1 MLSVDRSNFTFNLS
15 EMPDNKNS
23 GRKKRAVT
31 EEIAPLSKKKVVRPK
46 KENVLAE
53 ICDETTIY
61 NEVIV
66 VDVSNEMVDSDSD
79 ARKAEHS
86 PLQLWDLRKRTSD
99 ISIFYDTYLGTTLDH
114 FPSSKLPLQRA
125 VLRRYRSLLTV
136 DDAQKS
142 KSDMSTTITA
152 EIIPLWESSCIPT
165 KIDRGCWDAVK
176 QCVTMWVDAKQ
187 DVKKTPAFQN
197 GLDNLLDLRPIQ
209 NRSLSSLRDYLKM
222 AGNPEWEE
230 DYKLFK
236 GQLKHPQ
243 TGTISST
250 KDVQLQ
256 KKVQKTASRQ
266 AKASS
271 YIERNQDELS
281 ASTSSNVT
289 PKNVFDDVCEDNIL
303 LVKVIDSVR

>member
-1 MLSVDRSNFTFNLS
+1 MLSRLHY
-15 EMPDNKNS
+15 
-23 GRKKRAVT
+23 RKRRFG
-31 EEIAPLSKKKVVRPK
+31 RPK
-46 KENVLAE
+46 KENVHAE
-53 ICDETTIY
+53 VCDETTIY

-66 VDVSNEMVDSDSD
+66 FDVSNEIADSDSD
-79 ARKAEHS
+79 ALKAEHS
-86 PLQLWDLRKRTSD
+86 PLQLWDLRKQTSD
-99 ISIFYDTYLGTTLDH
+99 INIFYDTYLGTTLDH
-114 FPSSKLPLQRA
+114 FPLSKLPLQHA

-142 KSDMSTTITA
+142 KSDMITTITA

-165 KIDRGCWDAVK
+165 KNYRGCWDAVK
-176 QCVTMWVDAKQ
+176 QCATMWVDAKQ
-187 DVKKTPAFQN
+187 DVKKIPAFQN
-197 GLDNLLDLRPIQ
+197 GLDNLLDLRPTQ
-209 NRSLSSLRDYLKM
+209 DRSLSSLRDYLKM

-243 TGTISST
+243 TGTILST

-256 KKVQKTASRQ
+256 KKVQKTVSRQ

-281 ASTSSNVT
+281 SSTSSNVT
-289 PKNVFDDVCEDNIL
+289 PKNVFDDMCEDNIH
-303 LVKVIDSVR
+303 LVKSRRQCMLKETTEEGSSTQSSTPTSQ

>member
-1 MLSVDRSNFTFNLS
+1 M
-15 EMPDNKNS
+15 
-23 GRKKRAVT
+23 A
-31 EEIAPLSKKKVVRPK
+31 
-46 KENVLAE
+46 
-53 ICDETTIY
+53 
-61 NEVIV
+61 
-66 VDVSNEMVDSDSD
+66 DSYSD

-86 PLQLWDLRKRTSD
+86 PLQLCNLRKRTSD

-136 DDAQKS
+136 DDAQQS

-165 KIDRGCWDAVK
+165 KNYRGCWDAVK

-197 GLDNLLDLRPIQ
+197 GLDILLDLRPTQ

-222 AGNPEWEE
+222 AEWEE

-256 KKVQKTASRQ
+256 KKVQKTAPRQ

-303 LVKVIDSVR
+303 LVKSHRQCTLKETTEEGNSTQENSSSEEDWNLPLRLERVLTKKTEELTLTLPSKKIPELLAGTNTVTKLIHETN

>member
-1 MLSVDRSNFTFNLS
+1 M
-15 EMPDNKNS
+15 
-23 GRKKRAVT
+23 
-31 EEIAPLSKKKVVRPK
+31 
-46 KENVLAE
+46 
-53 ICDETTIY
+53 
-61 NEVIV
+61 
-66 VDVSNEMVDSDSD
+66 
-79 ARKAEHS
+79 
-86 PLQLWDLRKRTSD
+86 
-99 ISIFYDTYLGTTLDH
+99 
-114 FPSSKLPLQRA
+114 PLQRA
-125 VLRRYRSLLTV
+125 VLPRYRSLLTV

-142 KSDMSTTITA
+142 KSDMITTITA
-152 EIIPLWESSCIPT
+152 EIMPLWESSCIPT
-165 KIDRGCWDAVK
+165 KNYRGCWDAVK

-197 GLDNLLDLRPIQ
+197 GLDNLLDLQPTQ

-250 KDVQLQ
+250 KDAQLQ

-281 ASTSSNVT
+281 ASISSNVT
-289 PKNVFDDVCEDNIL
+289 PKDVFDDMCEDDIL
-303 LVKVIDSVR
+303 LVKSHRQCTLKETTEEGSSTQSSTPTSQENSSSEDWNLPLRLERELTKKPEELTLTLPSKKIPELLAGTNTVTTTSTRNELKIVSTLLKAGGADISDASCSVSTIHRQRKAAVVI